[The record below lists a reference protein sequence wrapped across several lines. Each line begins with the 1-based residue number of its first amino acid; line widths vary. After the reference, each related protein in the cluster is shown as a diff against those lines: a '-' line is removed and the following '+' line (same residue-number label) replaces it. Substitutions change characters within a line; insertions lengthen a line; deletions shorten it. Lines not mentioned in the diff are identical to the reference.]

1 MALIIMV
8 VSIFNVTLKYLVLY
22 ELVNVGDNMQVEGWT
37 KYELVVGG
45 G

>member
-1 MALIIMV
+1 MV
-8 VSIFNVTLKYLVLY
+8 VSIFNVTLEYFVLY
-22 ELVNVGDNMQVEGWT
+22 ELVNVGHNMQMVGWT